1 MVRVWEV
8 LAPWSPKAQ
17 MLVVLGGGGFRVLI
31 LFIYFPL
38 QIIVSVNQQR
48 LDKGFHAVENSY
60 MAPLE
65 GDRQRRFITC
75 FNIHSVAQ
83 IDSFSRDH
91 CHTEQ
96 GVKSES
102 SSKWDIWHFTLVL
115 PNKQSQKPLVTQL

>member
-1 MVRVWEV
+1 MIAKGANVGGGG
-8 LAPWSPKAQ
+8 
-17 MLVVLGGGGFRVLI
+17 GGGGFRVLI

-75 FNIHSVAQ
+75 FNVHSVAQ

-102 SSKWDIWHFTLVL
+102 SSK
-115 PNKQSQKPLVTQL
+115 